1 MAFALF
7 PGKLNVSSHFL
18 PKRPRNPMGDSPN
31 DALRVDFDRQLKL
44 EFHGSAVTTDAGLL
58 AYRELDNALGLT
70 GSAASGLHDTR
81 TGQNTQHTLTALL
94 RQSIYSRLAGYED
107 VNDAERL
114 YRDPALRTVVGG
126 RAKDQAAAS
135 TSEMARFET
144 ETLSNKENLKYLVD
158 LSGKWIDQAHQHRQL
173 TKLILDMYSSVS
185 ETYGRQEGTAYNGY
199 FACTCYH
206 PLFLFHQFGDRERVL
221 LRRGNHPSA
230 KFWRRVLLP
239 VIARYRDRDI
249 PKYFRGDSAFALPKL
264 LRLLEKEGF
273 RYAIRMKANAVLERK
288 IAHLLTRPV
297 GRPCREPKVFYHSF
311 RYRAGSW
318 ECARR
323 VVAKVEWHAGELFPR
338 VGFIV
343 TSLKWRSKRVVRFY
357 NARGTAEQWIKKGKN
372 AVKWTKLSCRRF
384 KNNQA
389 RLQLFA
395 LAYNLANF
403 LRQLVIPKPIPGW
416 TLTTL
421 REKLIKIGAK
431 VVRHLKYVIFQL
443 AEVAVPRQLF
453 AAILGR
459 IARLRLACA
468 SG

>member
-1 MAFALF
+1 
-7 PGKLNVSSHFL
+7 
-18 PKRPRNPMGDSPN
+18 MGDSQN
-31 DALRVDFDRQLKL
+31 DFLRVDFDRQIKL
-44 EFHGSAVTTDAGLL
+44 EFHGSTVTSDAGLL
-58 AYRELDNALGLT
+58 AYRELDDALRLT
-70 GSAASGLHDTR
+70 STATIGLHDTR

-114 YRDPALRTVVGG
+114 CIDPTMRTIVGG
-126 RAKDQAAAS
+126 RAKDNTAAS

-144 ETLSNKENLKYLVD
+144 ETLSTTDNLKHLMD
-158 LSGKWIDQAHQHRQL
+158 LPGQWIDQAHQHRML
-173 TKLILDMYSSVS
+173 TKLILDMDSSVS
-185 ETYGRQEGTAYNGY
+185 ETYGHQEGTAYNGY

-206 PLFLFHQFGDRERVL
+206 PLFLFNQFGDLERVL

-239 VIARYRDRDI
+239 VIERYRDRDI

-264 LRLLEKEGF
+264 LRLLELEGF
-273 RYAIRMKANAVLERK
+273 HYAIRIKANAVLERK
-288 IAHLLTRPV
+288 IAPLLKRPV
-297 GRPCREPKVFYHSF
+297 GRPSRKPKVFYASF
-311 RYRAGSW
+311 RYQAKSW
-318 ECARR
+318 ERVRR

-343 TSLKWRSKRVVRFY
+343 TNLKGRSRRVVRFY
-357 NARGTAEQWIKKGKN
+357 NRRGTAEQWIKEGKN

-384 KNNQA
+384 KDNA
-389 RLQLFA
+389 TRLQLFA

-403 LRQLVIPKPIPGW
+403 LRQLVLPKPIQGW

-421 REKLIKIGAK
+421 REKLVKIGAK
-431 VVRHLKYVIFQL
+431 VVSHAKYLVFQL
-443 AEVAVPRQLF
+443 AEVAVPRQLMG
-453 AAILGR
+453 AILER
-459 IARLRLACA
+459 IARLRPTCA